1 MADQNFRVKRGLEV
15 GIGGT
20 VLIAK
25 SDGNIG
31 IGSAIPTTKLDVDG
45 TVTATSFAGDGSN
58 LTGVSA
64 TIELSSDTTPQ
75 LGGDL
80 DLNSNDITGT
90 GNVNI
95 TGVITATSFDGNL
108 ATTDLTGT
116 ITNAQ
121 LAGSIANSKLANSS
135 IAIGG
140 VTLNLGDTDATPAFD
155 LSDATNY
162 PTSSLSGTI
171 TNAQLAGSIENGKLS
186 NSTITVSDGSNSTAT
201 ALGGTITFS
210 GTSSEVEVAESSGT
224 VTVGLP
230 DDVSITGDLTIGT
243 KTVIG
248 TETASLTTTS
258 QTSIHSG
265 LSASTYR
272 SVEYTIQVTEGTN
285 FHATKI
291 LALHNGTTAYHSE
304 YGTIYNSSSVA
315 TFDVDVNS
323 GNLRLLAT
331 GASANTTNYIIN
343 FVATKI

>member
-31 IGSAIPTTKLDVDG
+31 IGSASPTTKLDVDG

-64 TIELSSDTTPQ
+64 STELSTDTTPQ

-121 LAGSIANSKLANSS
+121 LAGSIANGKLANSS

-162 PTSSLSGTI
+162 PTSSLTGTI
-171 TNAQLAGSIENGKLS
+171 TNAQLAGSIANDKLS
-186 NSTITVSDGSNSTAT
+186 NSSVSFGGVSVSLGAADAT
-201 ALGGTITFS
+201 PAFDLSDATNYPTSSLTGTITNAQLAGSIADGKFS
-210 GTSSEVEVAESSGT
+210 
-224 VTVGLP
+224 
-230 DDVSITGDLTIGT
+230 
-243 KTVIG
+243 K
-248 TETASLTTTS
+248 
-258 QTSIHSG
+258 
-265 LSASTYR
+265 
-272 SVEYTIQVTEGTN
+272 
-285 FHATKI
+285 
-291 LALHNGTTAYHSE
+291 
-304 YGTIYNSSSVA
+304 
-315 TFDVDVNS
+315 
-323 GNLRLLAT
+323 
-331 GASANTTNYIIN
+331 YI
-343 FVATKI
+343 FKECS

>member
-64 TIELSSDTTPQ
+64 INTELSGDTTPQ

-116 ITNAQ
+116 IT
-121 LAGSIANSKLANSS
+121 
-135 IAIGG
+135 
-140 VTLNLGDTDATPAFD
+140 
-155 LSDATNY
+155 LS
-162 PTSSLSGTI
+162 L
-171 TNAQLAGSIENGKLS
+171 
-186 NSTITVSDGSNSTAT
+186 
-201 ALGGTITFS
+201 
-210 GTSSEVEVAESSGT
+210 
-224 VTVGLP
+224 
-230 DDVSITGDLTIGT
+230 
-243 KTVIG
+243 
-248 TETASLTTTS
+248 
-258 QTSIHSG
+258 IH
-265 LSASTYR
+265 
-272 SVEYTIQVTEGTN
+272 I
-285 FHATKI
+285 
-291 LALHNGTTAYHSE
+291 
-304 YGTIYNSSSVA
+304 
-315 TFDVDVNS
+315 
-323 GNLRLLAT
+323 
-331 GASANTTNYIIN
+331 
-343 FVATKI
+343 